1 MLERPLQK
9 PALDRTIDFGMASRF
24 LFALIA
30 LTLACGTGTELAPPD
45 PDVRVMRSRDTLLTV
60 QTTVS
65 VLASVLNAGDSTELV
80 LQATN
85 TGPQRVQI
93 GVQCGPSLDAVVQYP
108 SSAEQSA
115 LLEFVGPAGAF
126 PCPLLPSHFADPGQ
140 TQTER
145 IPWKAPNSRG
155 VYYLRAGLRRSD
167 GLGNVSAPV
176 AVTVR

>member
-1 MLERPLQK
+1 
-9 PALDRTIDFGMASRF
+9 MANRF
-24 LFALIA
+24 LYALIA
-30 LTLACGTGTELAPPD
+30 STLACGTGTEPAPPD
-45 PDVRVMRSRDTLLTV
+45 PGLRVTRSRDTLLTV

-65 VLASVLNAGDSTELV
+65 VRIAVLNAGDSTELV

-85 TGPQRVQI
+85 TGQQRVQI
-93 GVQCGPSLDAVVQYP
+93 GVACGPSLDAVVQYP

-115 LLEFVGPAGAF
+115 LLTFVGPAGAF
-126 PCPLLPSHFADPGQ
+126 PCALLPSHFADPGQ

-145 IPWKAPNSRG
+145 IPWKAPSIRG
-155 VYYLRAGLRRSD
+155 VYYLRAGLRRGD